1 MVDFK
6 KLQEKLRFTI
16 YSDGSC
22 LSNPGPGGYA
32 AIIQNERT
40 SEEVLVSGSSPNT
53 TNNRMEL
60 MSIICALDHIPD
72 GSVVNVYSDSKYAVD
87 GIESW
92 LKNWKRNGWKTSTGK
107 DVKNKD
113 LWQMLDSLICKNIVI
128 CHWIK
133 GHADNEFNNECDR
146 IARKCASLQ
155 EHVDWRLD

>member
-6 KLQEKLRFTI
+6 KLKDKPKFTI

-32 AIIQNERT
+32 AIVQIDRT
-40 SEEVLVSGSSPNT
+40 GESVVVSGNCPGT

-60 MSIICALDHIPD
+60 MSIICALDYIPD
-72 GSVVNVYSDSKYAVD
+72 GSIVNLYSDSKYAID

-113 LWQMLDSLICKNIVI
+113 LWEMVESLISKNIVV
-128 CHWIK
+128 CHWVK

-146 IARKCASLQ
+146 IARQRAQ
-155 EHVDWRLD
+155 EVL